1 MKLILLLTLLGTVLS
16 VPYGPKPEV
25 KKAPIELV
33 IEDICLDKPSELPQ
47 ELFAD
52 IKVAGS
58 RRSYETKCYSPKSY
72 SPKGYVPRSYA
83 PKSYAPKSYTTKRSY
98 TLTKPVAVK
107 GKSQYMPSKF
117 GAVKGNDKKA
127 IDLVIPDIVLDQPKE
142 IVIKKDSFNPQR
154 IVPKGYTPRSYTP
167 KSYSP

>member
-47 ELFAD
+47 ELFSD
-52 IKVAGS
+52 IKVSGS
-58 RRSYETKCYSPKSY
+58 RRSYAPKSY
-72 SPKGYVPRSYA
+72 SPKGYAPRPYS
-83 PKSYAPKSYTTKRSY
+83 PKSYAPKSYSPKRYAPTSYSPKSYTPTSYSPKRSY
-98 TLTKPVAVK
+98 TPNKPVAVK

-142 IVIKKDSFNPQR
+142 IVIKKIHS
-154 IVPKGYTPRSYTP
+154 T
-167 KSYSP
+167 